1 MNQPKQARVKK
12 RIFIVDDHP
21 LLREG
26 LARLINDQSD
36 LMVCGEAET
45 PAAALA
51 AAHTAR
57 ADLAVVDISLKD
69 QSGLELIKDFK
80 VRFPRLLVLALS
92 VHDESVYAERALRA
106 GARGYVMKR
115 EASEKVLEAIRSV
128 LCGSVY
134 VSGNIAAGIL
144 DKVTGYPARPTRS
157 PMDVLSDRET
167 EILMWIGKGYGS
179 NQIAKQLHISV
190 KTVEAH
196 RANIKLKLN
205 LSTSSELLQCAIGW
219 AQQMDS
225 I

>member
-1 MNQPKQARVKK
+1 MSHKK
-12 RIFIVDDHP
+12 RVLIVDDHP

-26 LARLINDQSD
+26 IACLINNQPD
-36 LMVCGEAET
+36 LVVCGEAEDR
-45 PAAALA
+45 AGALA
-51 AAHTAR
+51 ITKTTKP
-57 ADLAVVDISLKD
+57 DLAVVDISLKD

-80 VRFPRLLVLALS
+80 VRFPELLILALS

-128 LCGSVY
+128 LDGNVY
-134 VSGNIAAGIL
+134 VSSRIAAGIL
-144 DKVTGYPARPTRS
+144 DKATGHPLATLRS
-157 PMDVLSDRET
+157 VLDVLSDREMDV
-167 EILMWIGKGYGS
+167 LMWIGKGYGS

-196 RANIKLKLN
+196 RSNIKLKLK
-205 LSTSSELLQCAIGW
+205 LPSSSELLQCAIGW
-219 AQQMDS
+219 AQHMGE